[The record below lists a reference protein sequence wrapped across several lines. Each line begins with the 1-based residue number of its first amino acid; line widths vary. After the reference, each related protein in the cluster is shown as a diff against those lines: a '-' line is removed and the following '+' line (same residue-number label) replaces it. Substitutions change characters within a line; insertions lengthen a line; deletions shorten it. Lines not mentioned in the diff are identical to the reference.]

1 MNISR
6 AVLMFYTFLL
16 FLKLPS
22 TVLNAHLTLIETLCG
37 LDSRYH
43 YSLGFLLLQA
53 LPTLLSQ
60 SNSNYTHQLYSD
72 FSFFISIT
80 SYYIYMSIFLLNQV
94 L

>member
-37 LDSRYH
+37 LDSIETTIH
-43 YSLGFLLLQA
+43 L
-53 LPTLLSQ
+53 
-60 SNSNYTHQLYSD
+60 D
-72 FSFFISIT
+72 FTIT
-80 SYYIYMSIFLLNQV
+80 STTYSPITE
-94 L
+94 